1 MICPIAVNEFK
12 ATWQAEIFEHPQ
24 IRNLALNVRELLNPL
39 KELRSDGCLDI
50 HSLLG
55 MPKLEEV
62 LFYYSEA
69 SPQRAG
75 VVNVA
80 RALRLEFEDLDE
92 SLIVQ
97 DLCRMPLSE
106 RPSLSYLLAARKT
119 VYKDYD
125 VLVKKRKARDELL
138 RKGEKVPVEFEIK
151 GIDRILEKKRPVVR
165 LAYLVVDGLC
175 SSSAS
180 WLAR

>member
-1 MICPIAVNEFK
+1 M
-12 ATWQAEIFEHPQ
+12 
-24 IRNLALNVRELLNPL
+24 
-39 KELRSDGCLDI
+39 
-50 HSLLG
+50 
-55 MPKLEEV
+55 
-62 LFYYSEA
+62 
-69 SPQRAG
+69 
-75 VVNVA
+75 A

-125 VLVKKRKARDELL
+125 VLVGKRKARDELL

-151 GIDRILEKKRPVVR
+151 RIDRILEKKRPVVR

-180 WLAR
+180 WPAR